1 MARSTNKISLTV
13 KKLLAAEPLRVYQSI
28 NGKKTVYKYRR
39 RHFKTSKCIKFLDLK
54 NNFMQFQSENN
65 KIYCFYI

>member
-28 NGKKTVYKYRR
+28 NGKKRFINTEDD
-39 RHFKTSKCIKFLDLK
+39 ILK
-54 NNFMQFQSENN
+54 HLNA
-65 KIYCFYI
+65 